1 MPRIPVVESSAISAP
16 SHVGSSYV
24 EPPRPLPA
32 IDLLVDVEP
41 DGGNPLLRVAGIAE
55 ELSELLGVRVDVVT
69 ETLLREPV
77 TPTICTNL
85 VAL

>member
-69 ETLLREPV
+69 EILLREPV
-77 TPTICTNL
+77 TPMICTNL

>member
-32 IDLLVDVEP
+32 IDLLVDVP

-69 ETLLREPV
+69 QTLLREPV